1 MENFFKIRA
10 EKQEHIINAAFA
22 VFGRQGYKKASVA
35 DIAEAAG
42 IAKGMVTYYF
52 GSKKNLYLYL
62 AEFGQKM
69 LADKITRH
77 FDANVQ
83 DYFDK
88 IKMGTQIKAAIL
100 KEHPGLFQFFV
111 SMYYEK
117 DEEVAAE
124 IKGLIDEST
133 VMGNRILMQDIDIS
147 KFKDEF
153 NPETIGKF
161 IHWAGNGLV
170 MDLQLEEN
178 ADRFDEFVQEFY
190 KLLDVMKTIFYKED
204 EADVKS

>member
-10 EKQEHIINAAFA
+10 EKQEHIIAAAFA

-62 AEFGQKM
+62 AELGQRT
-69 LADKITRH
+69 LISKINDH
-77 FDANVQ
+77 FDTSIT

-88 IKMGTQIKAAIL
+88 IKMGTQIKADIL
-100 KEHPGLFQFFV
+100 REQPALLTFFV

-117 DEEVAAE
+117 DEEVAADV
-124 IKGLIDEST
+124 KGLIDESIT
-133 VMGNRILMQDIDIS
+133 LGTRILMEDTDTH
-147 KFKDEF
+147 KFKDDF
-153 NPETIGKF
+153 DPEMISKF

-170 MDLQLEEN
+170 MDLQLAEN
-178 ADRFDEFVQEFY
+178 AQRFDEFEQEFY
-190 KLLDVMKTIFYKED
+190 KLLDVMKATFYKEG
-204 EADVKS
+204 EIC

>member
-52 GSKKNLYLYL
+52 GSKKNLYLHL
-62 AEFGQKM
+62 AEIGQKI
-69 LADKITRH
+69 LVDKINTH
-77 FDANVQ
+77 FDMEVR
-83 DYFDK
+83 DFFDK
-88 IKMGTQIKAAIL
+88 IRMGTEIKAAIL
-100 KEHPGLFQFFV
+100 REHPALLQFFV

-117 DEEVAAE
+117 DEDVASE

-133 VMGNRILMQDIDIS
+133 MMGNRILMEDTDIS
-147 KFKDEF
+147 KFREGF
-153 NPETIGKF
+153 EPETIGKF
-161 IHWAGNGLV
+161 VHWAGNGLV
-170 MDLQLEEN
+170 MDLQLAEN
-178 ADRFDEFVQEFY
+178 AERFNEFEQEFY
-190 KLLDVMKTIFYKED
+190 KLLDVMKTIFYKE
-204 EADVKS
+204 ENLC

>member
-52 GSKKNLYLYL
+52 GSKKNLYLHL
-62 AEFGQKM
+62 AQMGQKTLM
-69 LADKITRH
+69 EKIGQY
-77 FDANVQ
+77 FDMNVR

-88 IKMGTQIKAAIL
+88 IKMGTQMKADIL
-100 KEHPGLFQFFV
+100 REHPALLQFFV

-117 DEEVAAE
+117 DKEVAAE
-124 IKGLIDEST
+124 IKVIVDDST
-133 VMGNRILMQDIDIS
+133 MIGNRILMEETDIS
-147 KFKDEF
+147 KFREDF
-153 NPETIGKF
+153 DPETIGKF

-170 MDLQLEEN
+170 MDLQLAEN
-178 ADRFDEFVQEFY
+178 ADKFEEFEQEFY
-190 KLLDVMKTIFYKED
+190 KLLEVMKAIFYKEG

>member
-35 DIAEAAG
+35 DIADAAG

-62 AEFGQKM
+62 AEFGQKVM
-69 LADKITRH
+69 IEKIARH
-77 FDANVQ
+77 FDMSVR

-88 IKMGTQIKAAIL
+88 IKMGTEIKAAIL
-100 KEHPGLFQFFV
+100 KEHPALLQYFV
-111 SMYYEK
+111 SMYYEQ
-117 DEEVAAE
+117 DADVAME
-124 IKGLIDEST
+124 IKTLIDEST
-133 VMGNRILMQDIDIS
+133 LIANTVLMEDTDIS
-147 KFKDEF
+147 KFKEGF
-153 NPETIGKF
+153 EPETISKF

-170 MDLQLEEN
+170 MDLQLEKD
-178 ADRFDEFVQEFY
+178 ADKFDEFVQEFY
-190 KLLDVMKTIFYKED
+190 KLLDLMKAVFYKED
-204 EADVKS
+204 EKC